1 MNISTGNTFDSEPQ
15 GRRFG
20 CLHIAIFLLVAV
32 IATAGVTYWIVR
44 TYVFPSEFKPVTLS
58 EKEERA
64 LDDKLEQLDPLHK
77 SNKRQEEN
85 KGYRDRDA
93 KSDTLKPER
102 YREEGAS
109 REITLSEREVNA
121 LLAKNTD
128 LARKLVIDLS
138 DNLISAKLLVPV
150 DEDFPI
156 LGGQILKVRAGLEMA
171 YQAGKP
177 IVVLKGISVMGVPIP
192 NAWLGGIKN
201 IDLVREF
208 SAGEGFW
215 KAFAAG
221 VEDLR
226 VEEGHLK
233 IKLKE

>member
-1 MNISTGNTFDSEPQ
+1 MNISTGNPIDSGPQ

-20 CLHIAIFLLVAV
+20 CLHIVIFLLVAI

-44 TYVFPSEFKPVTLS
+44 AYVFPSEFKPVTLS
-58 EKEERA
+58 EKEGRV
-64 LDDKLEQLDPLHK
+64 LNVKLEQLDPLQK
-77 SNKRQEEN
+77 SSERQKESKSYRGRDG
-85 KGYRDRDA
+85 KGDN
-93 KSDTLKPER
+93 LKPER
-102 YREEGAS
+102 YSEEQAS
-109 REITLSEREVNA
+109 REITFSEREVNA
-121 LLAKNTD
+121 LLANNTD
-128 LARKLVIDLS
+128 LARKLAVDLS
-138 DNLISAKLLVPV
+138 DNLISARILVPV

-156 LGGQILKVRAGLEMA
+156 LGGHILKVRAGLELA

-177 IVVLKGISVMGVPIP
+177 IVVLRGISVMGVPIP

-208 SAGEGFW
+208 SAEEGFW

-226 VEEGHLK
+226 VEEGQLK